1 MQYVCIYWDGR
12 IFLDNELIYIYI
24 YDVRHSH
31 SPFSL
36 DNENEGR
43 TLKRGPETRDDVFS
57 WGCILKLKKNI

>member
-1 MQYVCIYWDGR
+1 MCVYTGMDV
-12 IFLDNELIYIYI
+12 FFSTMNLYIYI